1 MEMHSTTV
9 NPERV
14 VVPVAGRYQIKS
26 KLTFTSNATGYRRLR
41 LYKNGSG
48 GTLLASNSC
57 SAVNG
62 DVTTLNLNETVDLV
76 AGDYVQVNGFQ
87 NSGGSLNVDRTNSFI
102 EVRLE
107 QAL

>member
-1 MEMHSTTV
+1 
-9 NPERV
+9 
-14 VVPVAGRYQIKS
+14 
-26 KLTFTSNATGYRRLR
+26 
-41 LYKNGSG
+41 
-48 GTLLASNSC
+48 
-57 SAVNG
+57 
-62 DVTTLNLNETVDLV
+62 LNLNETVDLV